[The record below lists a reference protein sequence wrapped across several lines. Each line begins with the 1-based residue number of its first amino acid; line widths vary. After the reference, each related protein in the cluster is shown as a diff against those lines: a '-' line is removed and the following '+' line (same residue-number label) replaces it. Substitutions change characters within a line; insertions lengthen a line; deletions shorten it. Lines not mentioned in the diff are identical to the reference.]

1 MKRKTLTVAASI
13 VCGTALILLGAWIF
27 IIFKSYSYKGQIA
40 TISQELKT
48 KSSENVYLTSLKT
61 TLREAK
67 SEAESIDKRFV
78 SEEEVPSFITMLEDK
93 ASDLG
98 VKVDFGSINLE
109 EGEILDGKLKLQIS
123 GSGTWENVMNFIVLL
138 DSLPYAST
146 IEEMRLHNPSAMSE
160 TGDVTGEWKFNV
172 NLTQGLGKKI

>member
-1 MKRKTLTVAASI
+1 MKRKTLTVAASV
-13 VCGTALILLGAWIF
+13 VCGTALVLLGAWIF
-27 IIFKSYSYKGQIA
+27 IIYKSYSYKSQIA
-40 TISQELKT
+40 TVSQELKT

-78 SEEEVPSFITMLEDK
+78 SEEEIPSFITMLEDE

-98 VKVDFGSINLE
+98 VKVNFGSINLE

-123 GSGTWENVMNFIVLL
+123 GSGTWENVMGFIVTL

-146 IEEMRLHNPSAMSE
+146 IEEMRVYNPSAMSE
-160 TGDVTGEWKFNV
+160 TGEITSEWKFNV
-172 NLTQGLGKKI
+172 NLVQGLGKKI

>member
-1 MKRKTLTVAASI
+1 MKRKTLTIAASV
-13 VCGTALILLGAWIF
+13 VCGTALVLLGAWIF
-27 IIFKSYSYKGQIA
+27 IVYKSYSYKSQIA

-67 SEAESIDKRFV
+67 NEAEAIDKRFV
-78 SEEEVPSFITMLEDK
+78 SEENVPAFITMLEDK
-93 ASDLG
+93 ATDLG

-109 EGEILDGKLKLQIS
+109 EGQILDGTLKLQIS
-123 GSGTWENVMNFIVLL
+123 GSGTWENVMRFIVML

-146 IEEMRLHNPSAMSE
+146 IEEMRLHNPSDFSE
-160 TGDVTGEWKFNV
+160 KGNVTSEWNFNV
-172 NLTQGLGKKI
+172 NLKQGLGKKI